1 MRMAGMLFR
10 CFDCPAAFSDE
21 YLHDGFEPLD
31 TSHAFYSLNYQAP
44 TSAEYIRFA
53 TCAAC
58 FCWLNSH
65 SIDAQR
71 ILTYA
76 DVC

>member
-1 MRMAGMLFR
+1 MAGMLFR

-44 TSAEYIRFA
+44 TSAEYIRCPA
-53 TCAAC
+53 
-58 FCWLNSH
+58 
-65 SIDAQR
+65 
-71 ILTYA
+71 YA